1 MAQCYRNF
9 CGKSISQNYL
19 FRNLAN
25 IFNLCSKFGI
35 SNDPPEL
42 PALRAGMNG
51 GTYDMKRV
59 MTRTDLEAK
68 DGIEF

>member
-1 MAQCYRNF
+1 MASVY
-9 CGKSISQNYL
+9 KPTSQGIK
-19 FRNLAN
+19 RRPQHKGC
-25 IFNLCSKFGI
+25 IRIEI